1 MIQRRIRILC
11 FSAADYRPV
20 AKFFLWGGA
29 IHGGDG
35 PSETGGEGLGC
46 LRLALLI
53 VKSFFFFQIE
63 YVTLKLFRMAMPD
76 VTKVERK

>member
-1 MIQRRIRILC
+1 MFQRRIPILC

-20 AKFFLWGGA
+20 AKIFLWGGA

-35 PSETGGEGLGC
+35 PSETAGVGLSETHTFN
-46 LRLALLI
+46 RQ
-53 VKSFFFFQIE
+53 KFFFFQIE
-63 YVTLKLFRMAMPD
+63 YVTLKLFRMALPD